1 MRYFKSKDLKDIKLL
16 MINLSFLWV
25 IFFSLFRIVT
35 ISIIAKTS
43 NSIQFINSVKT
54 LPQNPQLLLILSII
68 YCFLLLIFIGFEN
81 FLPLTNMSYLLYS
94 VAETIIGL
102 LLLEITGYSNSSIL
116 LLIAA
121 NLLIIPAKNEIK
133 SFVMA
138 VLILLYILCLSSIPL
153 NVTNSI
159 PMSNFLVVYNDK
171 TTEIILFIKTLV
183 TTTTNI
189 LFIIYAILFFMIEEQ
204 EMNRITALN
213 QQLDNAN
220 AQLKEA
226 NIKLKDYSRTVENM
240 SKAQER
246 NRLAKEIHDTL
257 GHALTNIVAGIDAS
271 LILIEGSV
279 PETKEQLSLTR
290 DIASHGI
297 IDIRRSVK
305 ALRPDALEQASTR
318 IAINNMLNKIQS
330 TTKVKIINK
339 NELSESSFDRDEEEA
354 IYRTVQESI
363 TNAIRHGGAST
374 IRVSIKEE
382 SNIVHIIIQDNGCGC
397 ESIKEGFGLLH
408 MKERI
413 SMLNGK
419 IEYSGTNGFL
429 VDAYIPLRKRE
440 I

>member
-1 MRYFKSKDLKDIKLL
+1 
-16 MINLSFLWV
+16 
-25 IFFSLFRIVT
+25 
-35 ISIIAKTS
+35 
-43 NSIQFINSVKT
+43 
-54 LPQNPQLLLILSII
+54 
-68 YCFLLLIFIGFEN
+68 
-81 FLPLTNMSYLLYS
+81 
-94 VAETIIGL
+94 
-102 LLLEITGYSNSSIL
+102 
-116 LLIAA
+116 
-121 NLLIIPAKNEIK
+121 
-133 SFVMA
+133 
-138 VLILLYILCLSSIPL
+138 
-153 NVTNSI
+153 
-159 PMSNFLVVYNDK
+159 MSNFLVVYNDK
-171 TTEIILFIKTLV
+171 TTEIILFIQTLV

-189 LFIIYAILFFMIEEQ
+189 LFIIFAILFFMIEEQ

-271 LILIEGSV
+271 LILIEDSV

-382 SNIVHIIIQDNGCGC
+382 SNIVHIKIQDNGCGC